1 MAAAP
6 AVVQNPLYRHEAIVV
21 QDQDQDPQQPA
32 IILIM
37 RRIRRG
43 TSYKF
48 IVIQFVCLAVVLIG
62 AVCISYLLNKS
73 FDQADLAVYIALT
86 CMAALYG
93 VIYCVLYC
101 CFYNLLNE
109 DALPV

>member
-21 QDQDQDPQQPA
+21 QDQDPQHA
-32 IILIM
+32 HIILIL

-48 IVIQFVCLAVVLIG
+48 IVIQFACLTVVLIG

-73 FDQADLAVYIALT
+73 FENAELAVYIALT
-86 CMAALYG
+86 CMAALYS

-101 CFYNLLNE
+101 CFYNVLN
-109 DALPV
+109 DDDSAV